1 MTKRGRPFKSQPTQT
16 AAAKQPRLDIDEAVD
31 DVLPLAIAQKF
42 REILVVHQ
50 MAEAYTSHEDA
61 EKRKPTAAVAAL
73 ATMAHSSS
81 YGMGQ
86 GLVADSMEH
95 LDQEM
100 MMDDPIRRHLGS
112 AGYISY
118 GALARNKV
126 PCDKRGQSYYNCKEH
141 EAANP
146 YSRGCTRVTSCARST
161 V

>member
-1 MTKRGRPFKSQPTQT
+1 MSLQLHLIFV
-16 AAAKQPRLDIDEAVD
+16 A
-31 DVLPLAIAQKF
+31 
-42 REILVVHQ
+42 
-50 MAEAYTSHEDA
+50 
-61 EKRKPTAAVAAL
+61 AAVAAL
-73 ATMAHSSS
+73 ATVAHSSS
-81 YGMGQ
+81 YSMGQ
-86 GLVADSMEH
+86 GLVANSMEH

-126 PCDKRGQSYYNCKEH
+126 PCDKRGQSYYNCKQH

-146 YSRGCTRVTSCARST
+146 YNRGCTRVTSCARST